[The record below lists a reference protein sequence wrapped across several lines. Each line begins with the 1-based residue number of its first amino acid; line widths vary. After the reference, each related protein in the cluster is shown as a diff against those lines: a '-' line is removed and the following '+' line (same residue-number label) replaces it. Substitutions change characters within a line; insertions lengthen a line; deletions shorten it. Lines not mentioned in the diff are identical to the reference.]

1 MRHTPYRVRAGR
13 IVPVFLALVLAPHVA
28 HSQGRLYWTE
38 PDNPAIVSS
47 NFDGSSK
54 QTTAQ
59 GFALEWPVDL
69 DIDQSTGWVYWA
81 DQGTNRISRI
91 SPNGRQ
97 GGVILLNSHAPFGV
111 AVDGTNGHLYWTEK
125 QAIKRSGLDGSNPVE
140 LVTAFE
146 WPQALEIAVD
156 DNLMFWTVSSGGT
169 FRSKL
174 DGTDIQQISTEGSQ
188 YLAVD
193 NLDDEVFIPVGKSIL
208 KTTFIGVPVDTVV
221 KSDNNIE
228 AVTVEPGAHRLCWSE
243 TIPKGPGE
251 PAEPARLM
259 CGSTDG
265 ESITEIAK
273 VEGTPLGLAIN
284 DRSRVI
290 FLATFGPSP
299 RIMRCH
305 HDGSSLE
312 NLTSLM
318 IQPVDVAVDATAG
331 KVYWVDGRYPRQVV
345 SRSDLDGRN
354 FEDFPIRI
362 PEPSEFGLD
371 VLSAIAVDPL
381 NANVYV
387 GTEASVSRSMLSPGR
402 IVMGPM
408 EGLIGNVIED
418 EAFETIWDI
427 EVDGER
433 GEVYFVGRLG
443 QLWRRN
449 LDGSDPVQ
457 LKTGV
462 GSGIAI
468 SPRSLYWLDLASQTL
483 RRSNLDGSLET
494 AVLSGVA
501 EIRDLAVDASDRYLW
516 WTIPG
521 GKSVWRLEI
530 GQSTAQEVVSGNTR
544 IEGLFV
550 VSTPSIVSLISP
562 PADASDQ
569 PTSVPLTWTR
579 PAGAQRF
586 DVQVTSGANINDII
600 FALNTPNAE
609 ETFVAPFAESSYNW
623 RVRSTGPGGE
633 GPFTAY
639 AKFTVGASG
648 PLAATLLEPA
658 ENETGVVVDPT
669 FRWTKA
675 PDAIYHQLQVASNPS
690 FTNPL
695 IYVDSLGEDY
705 YIAQSLDH
713 ETTYY
718 WRVAGIA
725 ADGKYTFTA
734 PKSFTTIVS
743 APQAITLV
751 SPDASAEGVPA
762 YATFSWQ
769 AAADADSYRFE
780 LAFDSLFEQI
790 LVDVQ
795 TPATDYALESPLAY
809 DTRYFWRVSGI
820 NEGGEGAWSEHRAF
834 RTVIGTGVAADGL
847 PSVFALSQNFPNPF
861 SLSTQIRYDLP
872 RPEHVSVVVYD
883 ALGRQVERLVDSPQP
898 AGSHIV
904 TFEAG
909 DHPGGLYVCRMQAG
923 SFGSIASMVLAR

>member
-1 MRHTPYRVRAGR
+1 MCHTPMPERLGRLAILLSLLLTPKLAAG
-13 IVPVFLALVLAPHVA
+13 
-28 HSQGRLYWTE
+28 QGRLYWTE

-47 NFDGSSK
+47 NFDGSSQ

-81 DQGTNRISRI
+81 DQGTYRISRI
-91 SPNGRQ
+91 SPDGRQ
-97 GGVILLNSHAPFGV
+97 GGAILPYSHAPFGV
-111 AVDGTNGHLYWTEK
+111 AVDGANGYLYWTEK
-125 QAIKRSGLDGSNPVE
+125 QAVKRSRLDGSNPVE

-146 WPQALEIAVD
+146 WPRALEIAVD
-156 DNLMFWTVSSGGT
+156 DSLMFWTISSGGT
-169 FRSKL
+169 FRSKV
-174 DGTDIQQISTEGSQ
+174 DGTDVQQISTEGSE
-188 YLAVD
+188 YLVVD
-193 NLDDEVFIPVGKSIL
+193 DLNDEVFIPVGKRIL

-221 KSDNNIE
+221 KSDNFIQ
-228 AVTVEPGAHRLCWSE
+228 AVTVEPSAHRLCWSE

-251 PAEPARLM
+251 PAEPALLM

-284 DRSRVI
+284 YRSRVI
-290 FLATFGPSP
+290 FLATYGSSP
-299 RIMRCH
+299 RIMRCL

-318 IQPVDVAVDATAG
+318 IQPVDLAVDPTAG
-331 KVYWVDGRYPRQVV
+331 KVYWVDGRYPRSVV

-354 FEDFPIRI
+354 FEDVQIQI

-371 VLSAIAVDPL
+371 VLSTIALDPL
-381 NANVYV
+381 SSTLYV
-387 GTEASVSRSMLSPGR
+387 GTEASLSLSMVSPGR
-402 IVMGPM
+402 IIMGPM
-408 EGLIGNVIED
+408 RGPLDNVIED
-418 EAFETIWDI
+418 GAFETIWDI
-427 EVDGER
+427 EVDAANGKL
-433 GEVYFVGRLG
+433 YFVGRLG

-457 LKTGV
+457 LKTAV

-468 SPRSLYWLDLASQTL
+468 SPRYLYWLDLASKTL

-521 GKSVWRLEI
+521 GKAVWRLEI
-530 GQSTAQEVVSGNTR
+530 GQSTAQEVVSGSTR

-550 VSTPSIVSLISP
+550 VSAPSKVSLISP
-562 PADASDQ
+562 PAGASDQ

-579 PAGAQRF
+579 PAGAERF
-586 DVQVTSGANINDII
+586 DVQVATTDSFADIV

-609 ETFVAPFAESSYNW
+609 ETFVAPFAESVYYW
-623 RVRSTGPGGE
+623 RVRATGAGGN
-633 GPFTAY
+633 GLFTPY
-639 AKFTVGASG
+639 AKFTVGGAG

-658 ENETGVVVDPT
+658 ENETGVVIDPT
-669 FRWTKA
+669 FRWVKA
-675 PDAIYHQLQVASNPS
+675 PEAVYHQLQVADNSS

-695 IYVDSLGEDY
+695 IDVDSLADDY
-705 YIAQSLDH
+705 YVAQSLDNQM
-713 ETTYY
+713 TYY

-734 PKSFTTIVS
+734 RRSFTTIVA
-743 APQAITLV
+743 APEAITLL

-769 AAADADSYRFE
+769 AASDADSYRFE
-780 LAFDSLFEQI
+780 LASDSLFEQL
-790 LVDVQ
+790 LVDVE
-795 TPATDYALESPLAY
+795 TPATAYALDAPLAY
-809 DTRYFWRVSGI
+809 DTRYYWRVSGM
-820 NEGGEGAWSEHRAF
+820 NEGGEGAWSAFRAF
-834 RTVIGTGVAADGL
+834 RTVIGTGITGDGL
-847 PSVFALSQNFPNPF
+847 PSVFALNQNFPNPF
-861 SLSTQIRYDLP
+861 SQSTQIRYDLP
-872 RPEHVSVVVYD
+872 RPEQVTIVVFD

-898 AGSHIV
+898 AGSHVV

-909 DHPGGLYVCRMQAG
+909 DHPVGLYFYRMRAG
-923 SFGSIASMVLAR
+923 SFERNRTMVVAR